1 MLELNKLYNM
11 DCMQG
16 MKEFPDGFFDL
27 AIVDPPYG
35 IGIDGQK
42 KRVCGNSKHN
52 RKEHIRKSWDKT
64 IPPPEYFRELE
75 RVSKAQVIWGGNY
88 FVPYLEQGHKGWLVW
103 DKGQH
108 GLTMSDCELA
118 YTSFDTPTRVF
129 VCNRVELLNDGTI
142 HPTQK
147 PVKLYSWVLSL
158 FARKGMKILDTHA
171 GSGSSLIA
179 CYRQGGLDFVGFEID
194 EDYCR
199 AANERLEQ
207 EQAQIRLFDLLEQE
221 ERKAQ
226 YLAGKITGDPY
237 YFTKFYNA
245 QKKLE
250 EGGFIVVN
258 PALLPAEGFTWEAY
272 MRMSGA
278 MLAECAEVCFL
289 PDWKESKGAKYEFGE
304 AIAQNKPY
312 FFFADWEREGS
323 QNAEK

>member
-42 KRVCGNSKHN
+42 KRVCGNPKHN

-199 AANERLEQ
+199 AANERREQ
-207 EQAQIRLFDLLEQE
+207 TQ
-221 ERKAQ
+221 
-226 YLAGKITGDPY
+226 
-237 YFTKFYNA
+237 
-245 QKKLE
+245 
-250 EGGFIVVN
+250 GG
-258 PALLPAEGFTWEAY
+258 
-272 MRMSGA
+272 SGTA
-278 MLAECAEVCFL
+278 SGGGRESGRSRSMLARRARAVSRAL
-289 PDWKESKGAKYEFGE
+289 HRA
-304 AIAQNKPY
+304 
-312 FFFADWEREGS
+312 
-323 QNAEK
+323 